1 MLIDSKNFSIEYHS
15 KSGYGTFHR
24 IDKRIYSKQSEYQK
38 IDIFENT
45 AFGKVFTLDDVIMT
59 RESDEFIYHEMLVH
73 VPMILHPNP
82 EKVLIIG
89 GGDGGT
95 SREVLKHSCVKQ
107 VTLCEI
113 DEEVIKAAKTY
124 LPFTS
129 CEFDNSKLDI
139 VIEDGAKFVKKF
151 HDYFDIILIDSTDP
165 TEGQASQLFKED
177 FYLSCLEALKKD
189 GILSAETEDPFIHK
203 EWMINAYKR
212 IQNVFSN
219 AYLYT
224 AYIPQYAPGCWS
236 FTLAFKTP
244 GNIEPKIQNHEILT
258 KTRYYNLNIHK
269 ASFALPQFINKL
281 IE

>member
-15 KSGYGTFHR
+15 RSGYGTFHR

-45 AFGKVFTLDDVIMT
+45 SFGRIFTLDDVIMT

-73 VPMILHPNP
+73 VPMVLHPNP
-82 EKVLIIG
+82 EKILIIG

-129 CEFDNSKLDI
+129 CEFDNPKLDI

-165 TEGQASQLFKED
+165 TESQASQLFTED

-203 EWMINAYKR
+203 EWMRNAFKR
-212 IQNVFSN
+212 IHSVFSN

-236 FTLAFKTP
+236 FTLAFKTL
-244 GNIEPKIQNHEILT
+244 GNTEPEKQDHEILT
-258 KTRYYNLNIHK
+258 KTRYYNHKIHK
-269 ASFALPQFINKL
+269 ACFALPQFINTL